1 MLWPQPTAA
10 PWSNQLLAPPPLP
23 PPWPRGPQPTQE
35 CDGRYGRWG
44 RIFHLPSFLF
54 ACDGSCGRWG
64 RSPASSRGLAHPCEM
79 EAVEERFF
87 IPIRRKGRIPPPPP
101 LCHPSALSLLYESTS
116 SRRDDDYNFFGFPA
130 RKRHAR
136 RAQSP
141 RNRATNVVSI
151 MCTSSYVCVPHATGW
166 PATRE

>member
-1 MLWPQPTAA
+1 MKCPFGIYASEIQSVSPTAA
-10 PWSNQLLAPPPLP
+10 SSPPPVA
-23 PPWPRGPQPTQE
+23 PRSPAHAGMRRPIWAM
-35 CDGRYGRWG
+35 GRM
-44 RIFHLPSFLF
+44 FHLPSFLF

-79 EAVEERFF
+79 EAVEEGLF
-87 IPIRRKGRIPPPPP
+87 IPIRRKRRIPPPPP

-141 RNRATNVVSI
+141 RNRATNVVS
-151 MCTSSYVCVPHATGW
+151 MPSPPLRGVP
-166 PATRE
+166 